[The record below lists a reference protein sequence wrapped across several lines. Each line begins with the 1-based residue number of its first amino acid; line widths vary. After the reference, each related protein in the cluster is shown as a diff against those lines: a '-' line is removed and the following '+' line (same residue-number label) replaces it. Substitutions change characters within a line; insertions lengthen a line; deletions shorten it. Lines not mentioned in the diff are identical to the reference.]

1 MSENI
6 FNNRYRVLAQIA
18 GGGMAVVYKA
28 HDTVLN
34 RIVAVKVLRDSF
46 AQDVAFR
53 ARFQHEAQAA
63 ANLGHPNIV
72 TVYDYGQD
80 GAQSYIV
87 MEYVEGRDLKTV
99 IRGEAP
105 LLIDRALDLMIQA
118 CAALGAAHRAGLVHC
133 DVKPQNVL
141 VTNDGRVKVTDF
153 GIARAMSAS
162 VPQNVETV
170 WGTPHYF
177 SPEQATG
184 EPPTP
189 ASDVYSLGVVLYEM
203 LAGRVPFDADNHT
216 DLALQHLRDEPPP
229 LTALNPAVPIQIEQ
243 IINKAMSKEPAQ
255 RYRTADLFGR
265 ALLDYRR
272 LTNQA
277 TGYQRP
283 IAMPVPTGST
293 TVSATTARPQ
303 PATPARSGTDWLGWI
318 LGTLAFV
325 AVVGLIPLFVLV
337 WRAYSQP
344 VQGAPAATPIPSAP
358 NAIVTP
364 ASGTTITPSFGNEVL
379 VPNLIGR
386 TQTDAENLAAANG
399 LQVIFGVGRFDSQVP
414 QGHVVAQN
422 PTVGKKVAKGSVIE
436 INLSEGPKVSPV
448 VNLLN
453 VVYED
458 AAPGLEAYGWE
469 VRLVEQYSRD
479 TYHKI
484 LSQEPAPGMQ
494 LAAGEPLTLT
504 VSGGTTV
511 TLGVNL
517 ANLISLDAA
526 NVPLDQVRPGGELD
540 ATLLWRGQRRISTPY
555 TVFLHFVDVNG
566 NIVTQIDREPR
577 LPTTSWPISVTI
589 DDPYTLL
596 IPLGTVPGKYQ
607 LLAGLYPTGDPFNR
621 LSVADVGQTSVD
633 NNDRIL
639 VKDIVVQP

>member
-1 MSENI
+1 MSEHV

-28 HDTVLN
+28 HDTILN
-34 RIVAVKVLRDSF
+34 RVVAVKVLRDTF
-46 AQDVAFR
+46 AQDVDFR
-53 ARFQHEAQAA
+53 TRFQHEAQAA

-105 LLIDRALDLMIQA
+105 LLLDRALDLMIQA

-133 DVKPQNVL
+133 DVKPQNIL

-177 SPEQATG
+177 SPEQAAG

-189 ASDVYSLGVVLYEM
+189 ASDVYSLAVVLYEM

-216 DLALQHLRDEPPP
+216 DLAMQHLRDEPPP
-229 LTALNPAVPIQIEQ
+229 LTALNPTVPIHIEQ
-243 IINKAMSKEPAQ
+243 IINKALSKEPAN

-265 ALLDYRR
+265 AMLDYRR
-272 LTNQA
+272 MTNQA

-283 IAMPVPTGST
+283 VAVAAATGST
-293 TVSATTARPQ
+293 TLAASAARPQ
-303 PATPARSGTDWLGWI
+303 EAATASTGTDWLGWI

-344 VQGAPAATPIPSAP
+344 VSPAP
-358 NAIVTP
+358 NSSGSNPIATP
-364 ASGTTITPSFGNEVL
+364 ASDTTMTPSFGTEVL
-379 VPNLIGR
+379 VPNLVGR
-386 TQTDAENLAAANG
+386 SQADAEKLANTNG
-399 LQVIFGVGRFDSQVP
+399 LQVIVGAGRFDAKIP
-414 QGHVVAQN
+414 KGNVVAQN
-422 PTVGKKVAKGSVIE
+422 PTVGKKVAKGMAIE
-436 INLSEGPKVSPV
+436 INLSEGPKVSPMI
-448 VNLLN
+448 NLLN
-453 VVYED
+453 VIYED
-458 AAPGLEAYGWE
+458 AAAGLETYGWD
-469 VRLVEQYSRD
+469 VRRVEQYSQD

-484 LSQEPAPGMQ
+484 LAQEPAPGIQ

-517 ANLISLDAA
+517 GDLIALDAA
-526 NVPLDQVRPGGELD
+526 NLPLDQIKPGEELN
-540 ATLLWRGQRRISTPY
+540 ATLLWRAQNRIGTPY
-555 TVFLHFVDVNG
+555 TVFLHLVDDENRIG
-566 NIVTQIDREPR
+566 AQIDREPL

-589 DDPYTLL
+589 DDPYMLA
-596 IPLGTVPGKYQ
+596 IPLGTAPGIYQ
-607 LLAGLYPTGDPFNR
+607 LLVGLYPTGDPFNR
-621 LSVADVGQTSVD
+621 LSVVDAGKTTAD

-639 VKDIVVQP
+639 IKEIIVQP

>member
-1 MSENI
+1 MAEHI
-6 FNNRYRVLAQIA
+6 FNNRYRVLAQVA

-28 HDTVLN
+28 HDTILN
-34 RIVAVKVLRDSF
+34 RVIAVKVLRDTF
-46 AQDVAFR
+46 AQDVDFR
-53 ARFQHEAQAA
+53 TRFQHEAQAA

-99 IRGEAP
+99 IRSEAP
-105 LLIDRALDLMIQA
+105 LLLDRALDLMIQT

-133 DVKPQNVL
+133 DVKPQNIL

-153 GIARAMSAS
+153 GIARALSAS

-203 LAGRVPFDADNHT
+203 LASRVPFDADNHT

-243 IINKAMSKEPAQ
+243 IIGKAMSKDRTN

-272 LTNQA
+272 MTNQA

-283 IAMPVPTGST
+283 IAVPASTGST
-293 TVSATTARPQ
+293 TVSATTVRPQ
-303 PATPARSGTDWLGWI
+303 TPVAKAQGGTDWLGWI

-325 AVVGLIPLFVLV
+325 AVVGLLPLFVLV

-344 VQGAPAATPIPSAP
+344 ASPATIPSSPNSIATP
-358 NAIVTP
+358 V
-364 ASGTTITPSFGNEVL
+364 SGTTITPAFGNEVL

-386 TQTDAENLAAANG
+386 TQADAEKLAAANG
-399 LQVIFGVGRFDSQVP
+399 LQVFLGAGHFDP
-414 QGHVVAQN
+414 KAPKGNVVAQN
-422 PTVGKKVAKGSVIE
+422 PTVGKKVAKGATIE

-448 VNLLN
+448 INLLN
-453 VVYED
+453 VIYED
-458 AAPGLEAYGWE
+458 AAEGLQTYGWD
-469 VRLVEQYSRD
+469 VRLVEQYSQD

-484 LSQEPAPGMQ
+484 LAQEPAPGVQ

-504 VSGGTTV
+504 MSGGTTV
-511 TLGVNL
+511 TLEVNL
-517 ANLISLDAA
+517 ADLISLDAA
-526 NVPLDQVRPGGELD
+526 NLPLDQVRSGEALE
-540 ATLLWRGQRRISTPY
+540 ATLVWHAQRRVGAPY
-555 TVFLHFVDVNG
+555 TVFLHFVDPNG
-566 NIVTQIDREPR
+566 NIMTQIDQEPA

-589 DDPYTLL
+589 DDPYVLV
-596 IPLGTVPGKYQ
+596 IPGGAVPGIYQ
-607 LLAGLYPTGDPFNR
+607 LMVGMYPTGDPFNR
-621 LSVADVGQTSVD
+621 LPVVDAGRTSAD

-639 VKDIVVQP
+639 IREIIVRP

>member
-1 MSENI
+1 MSEHV

-34 RIVAVKVLRDSF
+34 RVVAVKVLRDTF
-46 AQDVAFR
+46 AQDADFR
-53 ARFQHEAQAA
+53 ERFQHEAQAA

-99 IRGEAP
+99 IRSEAP
-105 LLIDRALDLMIQA
+105 LLIDRGLDLMIQA

-133 DVKPQNVL
+133 DVKPQNIL

-177 SPEQATG
+177 SPEQAAG

-216 DLALQHLRDEPPP
+216 DLAMQHLRDEPPP

-243 IINKAMSKEPAQ
+243 IINKAMSKEPTN

-272 LTNQA
+272 MTNQA

-283 IAMPVPTGST
+283 IAMPVATGST
-293 TVSATTARPQ
+293 TISAAAARPQ
-303 PATPARSGTDWLGWI
+303 EAAPTQSGTDWLGWI

-337 WRAYSQP
+337 WRAYSQ
-344 VQGAPAATPIPSAP
+344 QPAAPTTPVPSTS
-358 NAIVTP
+358 NSIVTP
-364 ASGTTITPSFGNEVL
+364 VSGTTITPSFGNEVL

-386 TQTDAENLAAANG
+386 TQADAEKLAISNG
-399 LQVIFGVGRFDSQVP
+399 LQVVVGAGRFDP
-414 QGHVVAQN
+414 KAPKGNVVAQN
-422 PTVGKKVAKGSVIE
+422 PTVGKKVAKGAVIE
-436 INLSEGPKVSPV
+436 IDLSEGPKVSPV

-453 VVYED
+453 VIYED
-458 AAPGLEAYGWE
+458 AAEGLKTYGWD
-469 VRLVEQYSRD
+469 VRLVEQYSQD

-484 LSQEPAPGMQ
+484 LAQEPAPGVQ
-494 LAAGEPLTLT
+494 LAAGAPLTLT

-517 ANLISLDAA
+517 ADLISLDAA
-526 NVPLDQVRPGGELD
+526 NLPQDQVKPGEELNVS
-540 ATLLWRGQRRISTPY
+540 LLWKGQRHIPTPY
-555 TVFLHFVDVNG
+555 TVFLHFVDANG
-566 NIVTQIDREPR
+566 RIIAQIDREPV
-577 LPTTSWPISVTI
+577 LPTPSWPISVTI
-589 DDPYTLL
+589 DDPYALA
-596 IPLGTVPGKYQ
+596 IPATAAPGTYQ
-607 LLAGLYPTGDPFNR
+607 LLVGLYPTGDSTNR
-621 LSVADVGQTSVD
+621 LPVVDAGKTIAD
-633 NNDRIL
+633 NNNRIL
-639 VKDIVVQP
+639 IKDIIVQP

>member
-1 MSENI
+1 MSEHV

-18 GGGMAVVYKA
+18 GGGMAVIYKA

-34 RIVAVKVLRDSF
+34 RVVAVKVLRDTF
-46 AQDVAFR
+46 AQDADFR

-99 IRGEAP
+99 IRSEAP

-177 SPEQATG
+177 SPEQAAG

-229 LTALNPAVPIQIEQ
+229 LTAFNPAVPIQIEQ
-243 IINKAMSKEPAQ
+243 IINKAMSKEPAN

-272 LTNQA
+272 MTNQA

-283 IAMPVPTGST
+283 IVVPTSSGST
-293 TVSATTARPQ
+293 TVAAATARPQ
-303 PATPARSGTDWLGWI
+303 EAVPIQGGTDWLGWI
-318 LGTLAFV
+318 LGTLAFI

-344 VQGAPAATPIPSAP
+344 AAPTPIPSSP
-358 NAIVTP
+358 NSIVTP
-364 ASGTTITPSFGNEVL
+364 ANSTTITPSFGNEVL

-386 TQTDAENLAAANG
+386 TQADAEKLASSNG
-399 LQVIFGVGRFDSQVP
+399 LQITIGAGRFDPKAP
-414 QGHVVAQN
+414 QGNVVAQN
-422 PTVGKKVAKGSVIE
+422 PMVGKKVAKGATIE

-453 VVYED
+453 VIYED
-458 AAPGLEAYGWE
+458 AAEGLKAYGWD
-469 VRLVEQYSRD
+469 VRLVEQYSQD

-484 LSQEPAPGMQ
+484 LAQEPAPGVQ

-517 ANLISLDAA
+517 ADLISLDAA
-526 NVPLDQVRPGGELD
+526 NLPLDQVKPGEALD
-540 ATLLWRGQRRISTPY
+540 VSLLWRAQQRINTPY
-555 TVFLHFVDVNG
+555 TVFLHFVGPSG
-566 NIVTQIDREPR
+566 NIVTQIDREPI

-589 DDPYTLL
+589 DDPYALT
-596 IPLGTVPGKYQ
+596 IPANAATGTYQ
-607 LLAGLYPTGDPFNR
+607 LLVGLYPTGDPSNR
-621 LSVADVGQTSVD
+621 LAVVDAGNTTAD
-633 NNDRIL
+633 NNNRIL
-639 VKDIVVQP
+639 IKNIVVQP

>member
-1 MSENI
+1 MSEHV
-6 FNNRYRVLAQIA
+6 FNNRYHVLAQIA

-28 HDTVLN
+28 HDTILN
-34 RIVAVKVLRDSF
+34 RVVAVKVLRDTF
-46 AQDVAFR
+46 AQDIDFR

-99 IRGEAP
+99 IRSEAP
-105 LLIDRALDLMIQA
+105 LLPDRALDLMIQS

-133 DVKPQNVL
+133 DVKPQNIL

-177 SPEQATG
+177 SPEQAAG

-243 IINKAMSKEPAQ
+243 IINKALSKDPAN

-272 LTNQA
+272 MTNQA

-283 IAMPVPTGST
+283 IAVAAPTGST
-293 TVSATTARPQ
+293 TVSATAARPQ
-303 PATPARSGTDWLGWI
+303 EVATAPAGTDWLGWI

-344 VQGAPAATPIPSAP
+344 VAPTAVPSSSDTIAAP
-358 NAIVTP
+358 V
-364 ASGTTITPSFGNEVL
+364 SGTTITPSFGNEVL

-386 TQTDAENLAAANG
+386 TQADAEKLATSNG
-399 LQVIFGVGRFDSQVP
+399 LQVVVGAGRFDPKVP
-414 QGHVVAQN
+414 KDNVVAQN
-422 PTVGKKVAKGSVIE
+422 PTVGKKVAKGAVIE

-453 VVYED
+453 VIYED
-458 AAPGLEAYGWE
+458 AAEGLRTYGWD
-469 VRLVEQYSRD
+469 VRLVEQYSQD

-484 LSQEPAPGMQ
+484 LSQEPAPGVQ

-517 ANLISLDAA
+517 ADLISLDAA
-526 NVPLDQVRPGGELD
+526 NLPLDQVRPGDELN
-540 ATLLWRGQRRISTPY
+540 ATLLWRGQRRITTPY
-555 TVFLHFVDVNG
+555 TVFLHFVDANG
-566 NIVTQIDREPR
+566 SIAAQIDREPL

-589 DDPYTLL
+589 DDPYTLA
-596 IPLGTVPGKYQ
+596 IPLGTAPGTYQ
-607 LLAGLYPTGDPFNR
+607 LLVGLYPTGDPFNR
-621 LSVADVGQTSVD
+621 LPVVDAGKTSAD

-639 VKDIVVQP
+639 IKEIVVQP